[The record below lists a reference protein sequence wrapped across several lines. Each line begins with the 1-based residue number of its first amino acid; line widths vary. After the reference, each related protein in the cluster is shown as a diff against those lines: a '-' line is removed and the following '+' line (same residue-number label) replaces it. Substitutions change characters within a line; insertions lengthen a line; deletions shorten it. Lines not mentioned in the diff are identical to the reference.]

1 MLGKVDNGIVIMK
14 QLKFLNSL
22 AIFKNML
29 VLKSDFGRNY
39 TIYNLE
45 FYLNFVYS

>member
-1 MLGKVDNGIVIMK
+1 MLGKADHGIVIMK

-29 VLKSDFGRNY
+29 VLKNDFGRNH
-39 TIYNLE
+39 
-45 FYLNFVYS
+45 